1 MVCKVK
7 VVGVLVVACGL
18 CEFDQLYEYTSF
30 FRVAGVFHAY
40 AFWIN
45 STVSY
50 INIGVAKWP
59 GMSKCLWHFY
69 LTRVFVLYVLCI

>member
-45 STVSY
+45 SIVSY
-50 INIGVAKWP
+50 INKYALASQSGQACPNAYGTFI
-59 GMSKCLWHFY
+59 
-69 LTRVFVLYVLCI
+69 